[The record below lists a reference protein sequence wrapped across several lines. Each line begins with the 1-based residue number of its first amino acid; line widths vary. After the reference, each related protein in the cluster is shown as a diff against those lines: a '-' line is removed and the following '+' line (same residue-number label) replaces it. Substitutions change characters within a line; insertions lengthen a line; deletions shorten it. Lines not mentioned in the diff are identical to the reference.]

1 MYILIQTFLLNKD
14 DSVNM
19 SMTFYINNVN
29 PLKSFVFSF
38 EVIILSMILPRL
50 GAPLQCTFSFI
61 YLQN

>member
-50 GAPLQCTFSFI
+50 GSPLQRTFSFI